1 MSAQALVKF
10 ENASKDQRNRNEARR
25 IRTKVNEA
33 RKKIS
38 DAGIRWPFE
47 LLQNALDAGP
57 CPGKETID
65 IKIGHSNGVL
75 TFEHTGAPFT
85 TNDLAALL
93 SGGSNKDF
101 ESVIRFVSLITNCL
115 CFIYVCFFKY
125 IYKHLLLCLIILSK
139 ATNNST
145 KSARKACLSN
155 SRARKSLAIRWTK
168 T

>member
-1 MSAQALVKF
+1 MLSKIFKVGCYPDKFAGSRDPSGGAQTQAPS
-10 ENASKDQRNRNEARR
+10 N
-25 IRTKVNEA
+25 
-33 RKKIS
+33 
-38 DAGIRWPFE
+38 
-47 LLQNALDAGP
+47 
-57 CPGKETID
+57 KEPHQTNSNNNNNNSSSTPQSNTIP
-65 IKIGHSNGVL
+65 
-75 TFEHTGAPFT
+75 TTPTT
-85 TNDLAALL
+85 TNNNT
-93 SGGSNKDF
+93 NKDF